1 MAITDYPLFT
11 TEDTLHQQVDKLV
24 LLVGD
29 VDSNNESILSSV
41 TNINSVFD
49 FPTSTWSYTDSVT
62 TNATDIKFTA
72 TKDFDV
78 NAVNLNLI
86 ASSNSKLCG
95 NDVSIVADGD
105 NGGITLDAKDN
116 LFNVVLKSNGSTY
129 GVLRNNGGNL
139 TIRSSVN
146 DVIVLNGTTLDA
158 TFQGTITMPS
168 ASVDTT
174 AKDVAGAINELKALI
189 TALQTQV
196 DNL

>member
-11 TEDTLHQQVDKLV
+11 TEDTLSQQVDKLV

-72 TKDFDV
+72 TKDFNV
-78 NAVNLNLI
+78 NAVDLNLI

-95 NDVSIVADGD
+95 NDVSIVADGN
-105 NGGITLDAKDN
+105 NGGITLDAKDD

-139 TIRSSVN
+139 TIRSNVN
-146 DVIVLNGTTLDA
+146 DVIVLNGSTLDA
-158 TFQGTITMPS
+158 TFQGTITMPPS
-168 ASVDTT
+168 SVDTT

-189 TALQTQV
+189 TALQSQV